1 MPRVRRERDE
11 LLSPSPSLF
20 VSLVR
25 VSSLSLSRL
34 ELPPRE
40 DERRRR
46 DLRSELLDESRRE
59 RDDEREDALEE
70 ERADFE
76 RAARA
81 FSSCSAANCSS
92 VTLSASSYGSTSVYS
107 SNRSS
112 ATISS
117 SLSDSQLQSGLGR
130 FSMSISRI
138 LPMMGERSMRKS
150 SIVVGL
156 SESCIDSARK
166 LASMS
171 WGAPV
176 VWV

>member
-1 MPRVRRERDE
+1 M
-11 LLSPSPSLF
+11 L
-20 VSLVR
+20 SLVL
-25 VSSLSLSRL
+25 VPSLSLFRL
-34 ELPPRE
+34 DLSLR
-40 DERRRR
+40 DERRLR
-46 DLRSELLDESRRE
+46 DPRSERLDESRRE
-59 RDDEREDALEE
+59 RDDERDDELDEDDLEE
-70 ERADFE
+70 DERAGFE

-81 FSSCSAANCSS
+81 FSSSFSAANCSS
-92 VTLSASSYGSTSVYS
+92 VTLSASSYGSTSTYS

-117 SLSDSQLQSGLGR
+117 SLADSQLQSGLGK

-138 LPMMGERSMRKS
+138 LPMMEERSMRKS
-150 SIVVGL
+150 SIVVGF

-171 WGAPV
+171 CGAPV